1 FKPFSDLDGSSSS
14 FSEFGLL
21 GCRGYLNVT
30 DSTSKAQ
37 RAGCL
42 LKKIMQIIE
51 LRVSHQAESIKNGI
65 EMHDLNKVNLR
76 KKRNLQIRIFS
87 ESRYV
92 NWKNK
97 EHIYLSFVDCQ
108 SRAFQVLSFQM
119 VKWLKQKFSSVEK
132 KE

>member
-1 FKPFSDLDGSSSS
+1 MRRRRSWRNPVSPSFSPLPEKPEETGRQNTKDAIRFKPFSDLDGSSSS

-65 EMHDLNKVNLR
+65 EMHE
-76 KKRNLQIRIFS
+76 F
-87 ESRYV
+87 
-92 NWKNK
+92 
-97 EHIYLSFVDCQ
+97 CC
-108 SRAFQVLSFQM
+108 
-119 VKWLKQKFSSVEK
+119 
-132 KE
+132 

>member
-1 FKPFSDLDGSSSS
+1 MPSASLLRFKPFSDLDGSSSS

-51 LRVSHQAESIKNGI
+51 LRVSHQAESIKNVR
-65 EMHDLNKVNLR
+65 LTL
-76 KKRNLQIRIFS
+76 
-87 ESRYV
+87 YV
-92 NWKNK
+92 QCLPSNC
-97 EHIYLSFVDCQ
+97 LSDWNYRDPACL
-108 SRAFQVLSFQM
+108 LSTCSILE
-119 VKWLKQKFSSVEK
+119 VK
-132 KE
+132 

>member
-1 FKPFSDLDGSSSS
+1 SS

-42 LKKIMQIIE
+42 LKKILQVIE
-51 LRVSHQAESIKNGI
+51 LRVSHQAESIKNVKLTLYVQCLPSNCLS
-65 EMHDLNKVNLR
+65 DWNYRDPACLLSLVQFLSLNKVNLR
-76 KKRNLQIRIFS
+76 KRRNLKIRIFS
-87 ESRYV
+87 ESRSV

-97 EHIYLSFVDCQ
+97 EHTYLSFVDCQ
-108 SRAFQVLSFQM
+108 SRAFQ
-119 VKWLKQKFSSVEK
+119 
-132 KE
+132 